1 MEQVKKRYKMY
12 KSGKV
17 WLFAG
22 ITLVTLN
29 MNVVTGRAD
38 ESTHVEALTEPA
50 VATLSEGNA
59 EQQSPVTDAM
69 DESAMSELV
78 TEAQPIKVQAAEEQ
92 ILMRLSINLMMSM
105 RILIRSVYRS
115 RIKLTVRPPFRQTN
129 ILQHL
134 IRIRT
139 NRQLMIL
146 NSQLVPTSSRKILT
160 RIVLQKS
167 CRRSIKRK
175 PSMSGEA
182 VIWLA

>member
-1 MEQVKKRYKMY
+1 MY

-92 ILMRLSINLMMSM
+92 YTDEIVNQSDDEHHPLRCFAAFQIQLIYLQSSLDWLNLPLNEYLQYLHYTPLFLTNQVA
-105 RILIRSVYRS
+105 LI
-115 RIKLTVRPPFRQTN
+115 IF
-129 ILQHL
+129 
-134 IRIRT
+134 
-139 NRQLMIL
+139 
-146 NSQLVPTSSRKILT
+146 
-160 RIVLQKS
+160 
-167 CRRSIKRK
+167 
-175 PSMSGEA
+175 
-182 VIWLA
+182 LAF

>member
-1 MEQVKKRYKMY
+1 MEQVKKRYNMY

-69 DESAMSELV
+69 DLSLIHISEPTRRHHVSRMPSSA
-78 TEAQPIKVQAAEEQ
+78 
-92 ILMRLSINLMMSM
+92 
-105 RILIRSVYRS
+105 
-115 RIKLTVRPPFRQTN
+115 
-129 ILQHL
+129 
-134 IRIRT
+134 
-139 NRQLMIL
+139 
-146 NSQLVPTSSRKILT
+146 
-160 RIVLQKS
+160 
-167 CRRSIKRK
+167 
-175 PSMSGEA
+175 
-182 VIWLA
+182 